1 MNEDSIA
8 EYLTSKSTNIHISI
22 KKQIPKNQ
30 VFTYHQVSISTS
42 KKNIGYKNISLTAI
56 TWFQLKT
63 FRKCFI
69 TMKIDSNHENVWR
82 SLKMNNQTLG
92 LASQKPTTIQGK
104 NETPNRK
111 SPVRGFHIK
120 KLSIQMKLMVERKMD
135 KPNTQGSR
143 RRQLK
148 LRNLWM
154 SHLREKMAPNETL
167 MQRFSTLKK

>member
-1 MNEDSIA
+1 MSLPILVPKRDKGPQSFLIYPRKKKQMNENSIT
-8 EYLTSKSTNIHISI
+8 EYLTSKSTNIHILT

-69 TMKIDSNHENVWR
+69 AMKIDSNHENVWR

-92 LASQKPTTIQGK
+92 LAFLETK
-104 NETPNRK
+104 NTPR
-111 SPVRGFHIK
+111 
-120 KLSIQMKLMVERKMD
+120 
-135 KPNTQGSR
+135 
-143 RRQLK
+143 
-148 LRNLWM
+148 
-154 SHLREKMAPNETL
+154 
-167 MQRFSTLKK
+167 